1 MTATS
6 DALQISTSK
15 FFNIWLLKWHQ
26 DPWVWCNQHQLQR
39 SGQTPLDHAR
49 RKGHDEVVKIL
60 ENAEFWLHK
69 CVNESRSFVSESD
82 CFQQDTATA
91 ADFVCA
97 FALNLPEAWSSKI
110 CAWSN
115 SAVGAISG
123 LMVRPS
129 CFTRPWSNRY
139 ENANIWGRTNRL
151 LFCEVQN
158 WRNMFLISALFLLR
172 YVSTTETTLYQR
184 TFWSFLPTI
193 LFASSVWSHHAASWY
208 ILVQASKDWNQASV
222 AMCRWRTCQLASP
235 FDRDKLTGLS
245 ASMLEL
251 LRSPLI
257 WIGQLVLPIEHEPPA
272 AAWLREWLQLF
283 RLETRLPWPTHAES
297 LTIVELGN
305 EVFYCA

>member
-1 MTATS
+1 M
-6 DALQISTSK
+6 
-15 FFNIWLLKWHQ
+15 
-26 DPWVWCNQHQLQR
+26 VW
-39 SGQTPLDHAR
+39 
-49 RKGHDEVVKIL
+49 
-60 ENAEFWLHK
+60 
-69 CVNESRSFVSESD
+69 
-82 CFQQDTATA
+82 
-91 ADFVCA
+91 
-97 FALNLPEAWSSKI
+97 
-110 CAWSN
+110 
-115 SAVGAISG
+115 
-123 LMVRPS
+123 PS

-158 WRNMFLISALFLLR
+158 WRNMFLIWALFLLR

-193 LFASSVWSHHAASWY
+193 LFASSVWSHHAASWR
-208 ILVQASKDWNQASV
+208 ILVQASEDWNQASV
-222 AMCRWRTCQLASP
+222 AMCRWQTCQLSSP
-235 FDRDKLTGLS
+235 FDRDKFTGLS
-245 ASMLEL
+245 VSMLEL

-257 WIGQLVLPIEHEPPA
+257 WIGPLVLPIEHEPPA